1 MCWLKED
8 VEMNSTGTSPFQCKY
23 ACRYTIHNSAFLP
36 EEASIVL
43 LLECC
48 FVFLHS
54 LMHLL
59 HSLMHLLL
67 RSLMHLC
74 DGKEHKQVQEQ
85 GGGVYRQGG
94 GVYRCDLCCCAA

>member
-1 MCWLKED
+1 
-8 VEMNSTGTSPFQCKY
+8 MNSTGTSPFQCKY

-48 FVFLHS
+48 CFVFLHS

-74 DGKEHKQVQEQ
+74 DGKEHQQVQE
-85 GGGVYRQGG
+85 QGG
-94 GVYRCDLCCCAA
+94 GVYRCDLCCCPA